1 MSYLGKILLRNRK
14 KKNWQSFWIGAVF
27 FLIALIIIDLFT
39 NNQCSQMKVISVLI
53 FYDLNQFSFTNPI
66 NSLINL
72 LQNKGVDRIL
82 VSIKTTRIKYF
93 FMRSRN
99 NIQNMQLKLYVY
111 NMYIQFSQRFFF
123 ITPNHISLSSYIKM

>member
-1 MSYLGKILLRNRK
+1 MR
-14 KKNWQSFWIGAVF
+14 F
-27 FLIALIIIDLFT
+27 FHIALRMIDLFT
-39 NNQCSQMKVISVLI
+39 NNRCSQMKVISVLI

-72 LQNKGVDRIL
+72 LQNKGMDRIL

-111 NMYIQFSQRFFF
+111 NMYIQFSQRFFLSHRT
-123 ITPNHISLSSYIKM
+123 IYPSVHTLRCRETSNPLTNLISSSQTWKKNHRI